1 MIGIKFEIDN
11 DYNSFLSKILLSI
24 NTKNYKWYMPL
35 GEVIDQDENLF
46 FSKSFYEDDYFR
58 KKIRKR
64 YYIIHL
70 ICHGFMDANVTE
82 INNYDDYINS
92 SCNIVISI
100 IDSTIVNIYSKD
112 AKLLKRIEKNAKENK
127 FTNIKYIYKDNDYQ
141 EWFKK
146 MTIIY

>member
-11 DYNSFLSKILLSI
+11 DYNSFLSKILLGI
-24 NTKNYKWYMPL
+24 NTKSYKWYMPL
-35 GEVIDQDENLF
+35 VEVIDQDENF
-46 FSKSFYEDDYFR
+46 FSKSFYEDNYFR
-58 KKIRKR
+58 KKIRER

>member
-1 MIGIKFEIDN
+1 
-11 DYNSFLSKILLSI
+11 
-24 NTKNYKWYMPL
+24 
-35 GEVIDQDENLF
+35 
-46 FSKSFYEDDYFR
+46 
-58 KKIRKR
+58 
-64 YYIIHL
+64 
-70 ICHGFMDANVTE
+70 MDANVTE
-82 INNYDDYINS
+82 INNYNDYINS

-112 AKLLKRIEKNAKENK
+112 AKLLKRIERNAKENK

>member
-127 FTNIKYIYKDNDYQ
+127 FTNIKYIYKDNDHQ

>member
-11 DYNSFLSKILLSI
+11 DYNSFLSKILLGI
-24 NTKNYKWYMPL
+24 NTKSYKWYMPL

-46 FSKSFYEDDYFR
+46 FSKSFYKDNYFR
-58 KKIRKR
+58 KKIRER

-70 ICHGFMDANVTE
+70 ISHGFMDANVTE
-82 INNYDDYINS
+82 INNYNDYINS

-112 AKLLKRIEKNAKENK
+112 AKLLKRIERNAKENK